1 MGIEQLLQNEIQ
13 ESQRA
18 LDGPN
23 DDIIYRRDRSL
34 RIELINWTLDKMKDP
49 NIQICAVIESK
60 INEII
65 DDINKKDSI
74 IERDPL
80 DSELRILD
88 WILYQVCKDELKR
101 I

>member
-1 MGIEQLLQNEIQ
+1 MGIEQLFQNEIQ
-13 ESQRA
+13 ESQIA

-65 DDINKKDSI
+65 DEINKKDSI
-74 IERDPL
+74 VEQDPL

>member
-1 MGIEQLLQNEIQ
+1 MGIEQLFQNEIQ
-13 ESQRA
+13 ESQIA

-65 DDINKKDSI
+65 DEINKKDSI
-74 IERDPL
+74 VEQDPL

-101 I
+101 V